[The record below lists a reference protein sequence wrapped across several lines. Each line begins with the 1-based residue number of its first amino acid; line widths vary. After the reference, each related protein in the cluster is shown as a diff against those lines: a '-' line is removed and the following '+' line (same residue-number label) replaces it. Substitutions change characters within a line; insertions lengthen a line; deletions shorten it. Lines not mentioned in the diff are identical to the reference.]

1 MLPRNSSTEHYVI
14 SHQPALNT
22 MNSTKIRF
30 SQPTNKKWFSL
41 NRKLKHLRQ
50 MTKQPTPWSHYP
62 LAQLFWSKT
71 QVATF
76 NISNNGANVVG
87 VLPNRQYHVQ
97 IYGSGKITLRNR
109 RHLWQIPSSTSTLIP
124 TRSPNPTNDT
134 TASPNPTN
142 DTTLNQTTNHP
153 EVPQNITSDFQKKIV
168 WTFTIHR
175 YFQFSSDGRG
185 DVELIDF
192 CFFSF

>member
-1 MLPRNSSTEHYVI
+1 
-14 SHQPALNT
+14 
-22 MNSTKIRF
+22 
-30 SQPTNKKWFSL
+30 
-41 NRKLKHLRQ
+41 
-50 MTKQPTPWSHYP
+50 MTKQPTPWTHYP

-71 QVATF
+71 QVTTF
-76 NISNNGANVVG
+76 NISKNGANVVE

-109 RHLWQIPSSTSTLIP
+109 HHLWQIRSSTPTLIP
-124 TRSPNPTNDT
+124 TC
-134 TASPNPTN
+134 SPNPTN

-153 EVPQNITSDFQKKIV
+153 EVPQNITSDFQKKFV

-192 CFFSF
+192 CFCSF